1 MKCLRVIL
9 LVVVILSGCTLTPPN
24 QYLEIQ
30 NYADANAPYIGE
42 WTAGVGVG
50 LTALKINKDGMV
62 KACSSNPE
70 AMGMNGKV
78 YKKLTRTY
86 IIIENGRLYEIFEMN
101 VDYFMAT
108 GGTQLFK
115 FQANQVPEEC
125 IELFKNFE

>member
-62 KACSSNPE
+62 KACSSNPD

-78 YKKLTRTY
+78 YKKLT
-86 IIIENGRLYEIFEMN
+86 
-101 VDYFMAT
+101 
-108 GGTQLFK
+108 
-115 FQANQVPEEC
+115 
-125 IELFKNFE
+125 

>member
-1 MKCLRVIL
+1 MKSLRVIL
-9 LVVVILSGCTLTPPN
+9 LVVVILSGCMLTQPN
-24 QYLEIQ
+24 QYLDIQ

-62 KACSSNPE
+62 KACSSNPA

-78 YKKLTRTY
+78 YKDLARTF
-86 IIIENGRLYEIFEMN
+86 IIFENGRLYEIYNMN
-101 VDYFMAT
+101 VDYFMAASDL
-108 GGTQLFK
+108 QRFK
-115 FQANQVPEEC
+115 FQAGQVPEEC